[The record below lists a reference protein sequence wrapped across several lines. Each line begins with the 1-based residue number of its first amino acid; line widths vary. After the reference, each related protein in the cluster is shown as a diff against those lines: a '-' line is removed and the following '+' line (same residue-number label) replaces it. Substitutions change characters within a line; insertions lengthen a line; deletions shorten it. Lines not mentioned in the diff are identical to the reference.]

1 MKEQDYFVLAVA
13 LLATV
18 LAVSSGWLRYD
29 NADDTEETSELWYD
43 TGLILG
49 VLYVVAVIVI
59 YFAQTSH
66 EMYQKL
72 AHEGPRSAIY
82 HGANRIMRAA
92 SLGSTEDAV
101 HSAGTLGQTVQAVQ
115 GGPSHIETGS
125 VRDLYPGQNTAASDI
140 DWMNRHMPS
149 PASSYTG

>member
-1 MKEQDYFVLAVA
+1 MMTSQDLFVLAVA

-18 LAVSSGWLRYD
+18 LAISSGWLRYD

-66 EMYQKL
+66 GMYQKF
-72 AHEGPRSAIY
+72 AHEGARSAF
-82 HGANRIMRAA
+82 HFGAHRAVQA
-92 SLGSTEDAV
+92 SGYGSGSAEGAV
-101 HSAGTLGQTVQAVQ
+101 HSAGTLGQAVQ
-115 GGPSHIETGS
+115 GGPSHIETGNI
-125 VRDLYPGQNTAASDI
+125 RDLYPGQGTTASDT
-140 DWMNRHMPS
+140 DWMNRHMP
-149 PASSYTG
+149 A

>member
-1 MKEQDYFVLAVA
+1 MKEQDYFVLAIA

-18 LAVSSGWLRYD
+18 LAISSGWLRYD

-66 EMYQKL
+66 EMYQKF
-72 AHEGPRSAIY
+72 AHEGTRSAIRY
-82 HGANRIMRAA
+82 GANRVIRATEM
-92 SLGSTEDAV
+92 GSAEDAV
-101 HSAGTLGQTVQAVQ
+101 HSAGTLGQTVQ
-115 GGPSHIETGS
+115 GGLKPTIGDH
-125 VRDLYPGQNTAASDI
+125 LYGYPHDPELTRSLNEGLEG
-140 DWMNRHMPS
+140 R
-149 PASSYTG
+149 